1 MEYGGSSLEDAR
13 KTVLKWDCEKDHGIK
28 YGELSTA
35 YLSGDISKTDAINWQ
50 MEYGEKNRDDAELA
64 VQAWVWRADN
74 PKYKDLSDQKI
85 DRFITHCVPAGID
98 VAFYYKAQDHVKK
111 IVSDGTS
118 GNVKNQYVDYILSLG
133 LDSYRA
139 RAMWKALKNSTWKD
153 TGTPFA

>member
-1 MEYGGSSLEDAR
+1 MEKESCPD
-13 KTVLKWDCEKDHGIK
+13 
-28 YGELSTA
+28 
-35 YLSGDISKTDAINWQ
+35 
-50 MEYGEKNRDDAELA
+50 
-64 VQAWVWRADN
+64 

-133 LDSYRA
+133 LSPYKA
-139 RAMWKALKNSTWKD
+139 KAMWNALKNSTWKD
-153 TGTPFA
+153 SGTPFA